1 MKKFASILLSMLMAT
16 GAIAAASAETYT
28 GTAQGIG
35 EVSVTLT
42 VEDGKITAAEVVGES
57 ETKGIGYEPC
67 ADGTFADA
75 IVAAQG
81 VDFDSISGATV
92 TSNAV
97 KDAAKKA
104 MAAAGLIEAEDTTVT
119 DTECDVVIV
128 GAGGAG
134 MTAAL
139 QAVDSGVNSVIIVE
153 KGGSTGGNTSRAT
166 GGMNAAK
173 TVYQDEN
180 EWSDATTTAVE
191 KAIATAEEKYADG
204 DKISNLT
211 ATVKEQ
217 FEAYKANPEGYF
229 DSVEL
234 FALDTIIGGKGLN
247 NFDLVM
253 TLTGNSA
260 EAIDWL
266 ATKNAH
272 LTNVGSFGGASVK
285 RIHRATTEDGKT
297 TPVGAYLVKVLTADV
312 EAEDKIDLRTN
323 TAATEIVMEDGKA
336 VGVKVKNE
344 NGEYTI
350 RAKAVILASG
360 GYGANDALVPD
371 EYKNF
376 VYAGHAGATGDAIKM
391 VEGLDADL
399 INMDLVNTQP
409 NSMILPSGLG
419 QYCNPGVAGAYKAG
433 AYMVNQNGE
442 RFFNESAN
450 AWDLMQAM
458 KQNEAQYLIMDQTAF
473 DNFNAGM
480 TNSKIYTMEDV
491 EKWLSDDYDGQPVMK
506 QGATLAE
513 LCEKL
518 NLPADAV
525 EASAK
530 AFNDCAAA
538 QTADAFGR
546 TPAAAQSEEG
556 PFYALQMHIRYY
568 ASLGGL
574 HINDN
579 MQVLNTKQE
588 AIPGLYAAGEVVGGL
603 EGDVYMGAT
612 LFGWAVASGY
622 DAANAVNAVI
632 AQ

>member
-1 MKKFASILLSMLMAT
+1 MKKKISAFLASMLLLGSIGGAAMAEGMT
-16 GAIAAASAETYT
+16 PGTYEAAA
-28 GTAQGIG
+28 QGFHG
-35 EVSVTLT
+35 DVKLSVT
-42 VEDGKITAAEVVGES
+42 VDAEKITAIDILEHS
-57 ETKGIGYEPC
+57 ETEGIG
-67 ADGTFADA
+67 
-75 IVAAQG
+75 AAALPKLVEAVLANQTIG
-81 VDFDSISGATV
+81 VDSVAGATV
-92 TSNAV
+92 TSEAFKAAMTDALTQAGADMDKMMAAV
-97 KDAAKKA
+97 AASELEDVQMDADVVVVGAG
-104 MAAAGLIEAEDTTVT
+104 AAGLSAALKTAQNGHS
-119 DTECDVVIV
+119 VILLEKMGV
-128 GAGGAG
+128 IGGASAMAG
-134 MTAAL
+134 SGTMATGSKW
-139 QAVDSGVNSVIIVE
+139 QKEDGYEDSAEKLVE
-153 KGGSTGGNTSRAT
+153 DMMANGHQKNERAT
-166 GGMNAAK
+166 
-173 TVYQDEN
+173 
-180 EWSDATTTAVE
+180 
-191 KAIATAEEKYADG
+191 
-204 DKISNLT
+204 
-211 ATVKEQ
+211 
-217 FEAYKANPEGYF
+217 
-229 DSVEL
+229 VEL
-234 FALDTIIGGKGLN
+234 FANTIG
-247 NFDLVM
+247 
-253 TLTGNSA
+253 
-260 EAIDWL
+260 EAFDWL
-266 ATKNAH
+266 VGEDGAAVPYQRSGKPSRSYSGEGRGAGVCKNLAERLEAVGGTL
-272 LTNVGSFGGASVK
+272 LTN
-285 RIHRATTEDGKT
+285 
-297 TPVGAYLVKVLTADV
+297 TP
-312 EAEDKIDLRTN
+312 
-323 TAATEIVMEDGKA
+323 ATELVVENGTV
-336 VGVKVKNE
+336 VGVKAE
-344 NGEYTI
+344 GEGKAYTI

-371 EYKNF
+371 EYKKF

-538 QTADAFGR
+538 QTADVFGR

-574 HINDN
+574 HINDS

-612 LFGWAVASGY
+612 LFGWAIASGY
-622 DAANAVNAVI
+622 DAANAVNVVI

>member
-1 MKKFASILLSMLMAT
+1 MKKKISAFLASMLLLGSIGGAAMAEGMT
-16 GAIAAASAETYT
+16 PGTYEAAA
-28 GTAQGIG
+28 QGFHG
-35 EVSVTLT
+35 DVKLSVT
-42 VEDGKITAAEVVGES
+42 VDAEKITAIDILEHS
-57 ETKGIGYEPC
+57 ETEGIG
-67 ADGTFADA
+67 
-75 IVAAQG
+75 AAALPKLVEAVLANQTIG
-81 VDFDSISGATV
+81 VDSVAGATV
-92 TSNAV
+92 TSEAFKAAMTDALTQAGADMDKMMAAV
-97 KDAAKKA
+97 AASELEDVQMDADVVVVGAG
-104 MAAAGLIEAEDTTVT
+104 AAGLSAALKTAQNGHS
-119 DTECDVVIV
+119 VILLEKMGV
-128 GAGGAG
+128 IGGASAMAG
-134 MTAAL
+134 SGTMATGSKW
-139 QAVDSGVNSVIIVE
+139 QKEDGYEDSAEKLVE
-153 KGGSTGGNTSRAT
+153 DMMANGHQKNDRAT
-166 GGMNAAK
+166 
-173 TVYQDEN
+173 
-180 EWSDATTTAVE
+180 
-191 KAIATAEEKYADG
+191 
-204 DKISNLT
+204 
-211 ATVKEQ
+211 
-217 FEAYKANPEGYF
+217 
-229 DSVEL
+229 VEL
-234 FALDTIIGGKGLN
+234 FANTIG
-247 NFDLVM
+247 
-253 TLTGNSA
+253 
-260 EAIDWL
+260 EAFDWL
-266 ATKNAH
+266 VGEDGAAVPYQRSGKPSRSYSGEGRGAGVCKNLAERLETAGGTL
-272 LTNVGSFGGASVK
+272 LTN
-285 RIHRATTEDGKT
+285 
-297 TPVGAYLVKVLTADV
+297 TP
-312 EAEDKIDLRTN
+312 
-323 TAATEIVMEDGKA
+323 ATELVVENGA
-336 VGVKVKNE
+336 VVGVKAE
-344 NGEYTI
+344 GEGKAYTI

-371 EYKNF
+371 EYKKF

-538 QTADAFGR
+538 QTTDAFGR
-546 TPAAAQSEEG
+546 TPAAAQGEEG

-574 HINDN
+574 HINDS

-612 LFGWAVASGY
+612 LFGWAIASGY
-622 DAANAVNAVI
+622 DAANAVNVVI

>member
-1 MKKFASILLSMLMAT
+1 MKKIISAFLASMLLLGSIGGAAMAEDMT
-16 GAIAAASAETYT
+16 PGTYEAAA
-28 GTAQGIG
+28 QGFHG
-35 EVSVTLT
+35 DVKLSVT
-42 VEDGKITAAEVVGES
+42 VDAEKITAIDILEHS
-57 ETKGIGYEPC
+57 ETEGIG
-67 ADGTFADA
+67 
-75 IVAAQG
+75 AAALPKLVEAVLANQTIG
-81 VDFDSISGATV
+81 VDSVAGATV
-92 TSNAV
+92 TSEAFKAAMTDALTQAGADMDKMTAAV
-97 KDAAKKA
+97 AASELEDIQMDADVVVVGAG
-104 MAAAGLIEAEDTTVT
+104 AAGLSAALKTAQNGHS
-119 DTECDVVIV
+119 VILLEKMGV
-128 GAGGAG
+128 IGGASAMAG
-134 MTAAL
+134 SGTMATGSKW
-139 QAVDSGVNSVIIVE
+139 QKEDGYEDSAEKLVE
-153 KGGSTGGNTSRAT
+153 DMMANGHQKNDRAT
-166 GGMNAAK
+166 
-173 TVYQDEN
+173 
-180 EWSDATTTAVE
+180 
-191 KAIATAEEKYADG
+191 
-204 DKISNLT
+204 
-211 ATVKEQ
+211 
-217 FEAYKANPEGYF
+217 
-229 DSVEL
+229 VEL
-234 FALDTIIGGKGLN
+234 FANTIG
-247 NFDLVM
+247 
-253 TLTGNSA
+253 
-260 EAIDWL
+260 EAFDWL
-266 ATKNAH
+266 VGEDGAAVPYQRSGKPTRSYSGEGRGAGVCKNLAERLEAVGGTL
-272 LTNVGSFGGASVK
+272 LTN
-285 RIHRATTEDGKT
+285 
-297 TPVGAYLVKVLTADV
+297 TP
-312 EAEDKIDLRTN
+312 
-323 TAATEIVMEDGKA
+323 ATELVVENGA
-336 VGVKVKNE
+336 VVGVKAE
-344 NGEYTI
+344 GEGKAYTI

-360 GYGANDALVPD
+360 GYGANDALLPD
-371 EYKNF
+371 EYKKF

-491 EKWLSDDYDGQPVMK
+491 EKWLNDDYDGQPVMK

-538 QTADAFGR
+538 QTADAFGC

-574 HINDN
+574 HINDS

-612 LFGWAVASGY
+612 LFGWAIASGY
-622 DAANAVNAVI
+622 DAANAVNVVI

>member
-1 MKKFASILLSMLMAT
+1 MLLLGSIGGAAMAEGMT
-16 GAIAAASAETYT
+16 PGTYEAAA
-28 GTAQGIG
+28 QGFHG
-35 EVSVTLT
+35 DVKLSVT
-42 VEDGKITAAEVVGES
+42 VDAEKITAIDILEHS
-57 ETKGIGYEPC
+57 ETEGIG
-67 ADGTFADA
+67 
-75 IVAAQG
+75 AAALPKLVEAVLANQTIG
-81 VDFDSISGATV
+81 VDSVAGATV
-92 TSNAV
+92 TSEAFKAAMTDALTQAGADMDKMTAAV
-97 KDAAKKA
+97 AASELEDVQMDADVVVVGAG
-104 MAAAGLIEAEDTTVT
+104 AAGLSAALKTAQNGHS
-119 DTECDVVIV
+119 VILLEKMGV
-128 GAGGAG
+128 IGGASAMAG
-134 MTAAL
+134 SGTMATGSKW
-139 QAVDSGVNSVIIVE
+139 QKEDGYEDSAEKLVE
-153 KGGSTGGNTSRAT
+153 DMMANGHQKNDRAT
-166 GGMNAAK
+166 
-173 TVYQDEN
+173 
-180 EWSDATTTAVE
+180 
-191 KAIATAEEKYADG
+191 
-204 DKISNLT
+204 
-211 ATVKEQ
+211 
-217 FEAYKANPEGYF
+217 
-229 DSVEL
+229 VEL
-234 FALDTIIGGKGLN
+234 FANTIG
-247 NFDLVM
+247 
-253 TLTGNSA
+253 
-260 EAIDWL
+260 EAFDWL
-266 ATKNAH
+266 VGEDGAAVPYQRSGKPSRSYSGEGRGAGVCKNLAERLEAVGGTL
-272 LTNVGSFGGASVK
+272 LTN
-285 RIHRATTEDGKT
+285 
-297 TPVGAYLVKVLTADV
+297 TP
-312 EAEDKIDLRTN
+312 
-323 TAATEIVMEDGKA
+323 ATELVVENGTV
-336 VGVKVKNE
+336 VGVKAE
-344 NGEYTI
+344 GEGKAYTI

-371 EYKNF
+371 EYKKF

-538 QTADAFGR
+538 QTADVFGR

-574 HINDN
+574 HINDS

-612 LFGWAVASGY
+612 LFGWAIASGY
-622 DAANAVNAVI
+622 DAANAVNVVI

>member
-1 MKKFASILLSMLMAT
+1 MKKKISAFLASMLLLGSIGGAAMAEGMT
-16 GAIAAASAETYT
+16 PGTYEAAA
-28 GTAQGIG
+28 QGFHG
-35 EVSVTLT
+35 DVKLSVT
-42 VEDGKITAAEVVGES
+42 VDAEKITAIDILEHS
-57 ETKGIGYEPC
+57 ETEGIG
-67 ADGTFADA
+67 
-75 IVAAQG
+75 AAALPKLVEAVLANQTIG
-81 VDFDSISGATV
+81 VDSVAGATV
-92 TSNAV
+92 TSEAFKAAMTDALTQAGADMDKMMAAV
-97 KDAAKKA
+97 AASELEDVQMDADVVVVGAG
-104 MAAAGLIEAEDTTVT
+104 AAGLSAALKTAQNGHS
-119 DTECDVVIV
+119 VILLEKMGV
-128 GAGGAG
+128 IGGASAMAG
-134 MTAAL
+134 SGTMATGSKW
-139 QAVDSGVNSVIIVE
+139 QKEDGYEDSAEKLVE
-153 KGGSTGGNTSRAT
+153 DMMANGHQKNDRAT
-166 GGMNAAK
+166 
-173 TVYQDEN
+173 
-180 EWSDATTTAVE
+180 
-191 KAIATAEEKYADG
+191 
-204 DKISNLT
+204 
-211 ATVKEQ
+211 
-217 FEAYKANPEGYF
+217 
-229 DSVEL
+229 VEL
-234 FALDTIIGGKGLN
+234 FANTIG
-247 NFDLVM
+247 
-253 TLTGNSA
+253 
-260 EAIDWL
+260 EAFDWL
-266 ATKNAH
+266 VGEDGAAVPYQRSGKPSRSYSGEGRGAGVCKNLAERLEAVGGTL
-272 LTNVGSFGGASVK
+272 LTN
-285 RIHRATTEDGKT
+285 
-297 TPVGAYLVKVLTADV
+297 TP
-312 EAEDKIDLRTN
+312 
-323 TAATEIVMEDGKA
+323 ATELVVENGTV
-336 VGVKVKNE
+336 VGVKAE
-344 NGEYTI
+344 GEGKAYTI
-350 RAKAVILASG
+350 RAKAVVLASG

-371 EYKNF
+371 EYKKF

-538 QTADAFGR
+538 QTADVFGR

-574 HINDN
+574 HINDS

-612 LFGWAVASGY
+612 LFGWAIASGY
-622 DAANAVNAVI
+622 DAANAVNVVI

>member
-1 MKKFASILLSMLMAT
+1 MKKKISAFLASMLLLGSIGGAAMAEGMT
-16 GAIAAASAETYT
+16 PGTYEAAA
-28 GTAQGIG
+28 QGFHG
-35 EVSVTLT
+35 DVKLSVT
-42 VEDGKITAAEVVGES
+42 VDAEKITAIDILEHS
-57 ETKGIGYEPC
+57 ETEGIG
-67 ADGTFADA
+67 
-75 IVAAQG
+75 AAALPKLVEAVLANQTIG
-81 VDFDSISGATV
+81 VDSVAGATV
-92 TSNAV
+92 TSEAFKAAMTDALTQAGADMDKMTAAV
-97 KDAAKKA
+97 AASELEDVQMDADVVVVGAG
-104 MAAAGLIEAEDTTVT
+104 AAGLSAALKTAQNGHS
-119 DTECDVVIV
+119 VILLEKMGV
-128 GAGGAG
+128 IGGASAMAG
-134 MTAAL
+134 SGTMATGSKW
-139 QAVDSGVNSVIIVE
+139 QKEDGYEDSAEKLVE
-153 KGGSTGGNTSRAT
+153 DMMANGHQKNDRAT
-166 GGMNAAK
+166 
-173 TVYQDEN
+173 
-180 EWSDATTTAVE
+180 
-191 KAIATAEEKYADG
+191 
-204 DKISNLT
+204 
-211 ATVKEQ
+211 
-217 FEAYKANPEGYF
+217 
-229 DSVEL
+229 VEL
-234 FALDTIIGGKGLN
+234 FANTIG
-247 NFDLVM
+247 
-253 TLTGNSA
+253 
-260 EAIDWL
+260 EAFDWL
-266 ATKNAH
+266 VGEDGAAVPYQRSGKPSRSYSGEGRGAGVCKNLAERLEAAGGTL
-272 LTNVGSFGGASVK
+272 LTN
-285 RIHRATTEDGKT
+285 
-297 TPVGAYLVKVLTADV
+297 TP
-312 EAEDKIDLRTN
+312 
-323 TAATEIVMEDGKA
+323 ATELVVENGA
-336 VGVKVKNE
+336 VVGVKAE
-344 NGEYTI
+344 GEGKAYTI
-350 RAKAVILASG
+350 RAKAVVLASG

-371 EYKNF
+371 EYKKF

-556 PFYALQMHIRYY
+556 LFYVLQMHIRYY

-574 HINDN
+574 HINDS

-612 LFGWAVASGY
+612 LFGWAIASGY
-622 DAANAVNAVI
+622 DAANAVNVVI

>member
-1 MKKFASILLSMLMAT
+1 MKKTISAFLASMLLLGSIGGAAMAEGMT
-16 GAIAAASAETYT
+16 PGTYEAAA
-28 GTAQGIG
+28 QGFHG
-35 EVSVTLT
+35 DVKLSVT
-42 VEDGKITAAEVVGES
+42 VDAEKITAIDILEHS
-57 ETKGIGYEPC
+57 ETEGIG
-67 ADGTFADA
+67 
-75 IVAAQG
+75 AAALPKLVEAVLANQTIG
-81 VDFDSISGATV
+81 VDSVAGATV
-92 TSNAV
+92 TSEAFKAAMTDALTQAGADMDKMTAAV
-97 KDAAKKA
+97 AASELEDVQMDADVVVVGAG
-104 MAAAGLIEAEDTTVT
+104 AAGLSAALKTAQNGHS
-119 DTECDVVIV
+119 VILLEKMGV
-128 GAGGAG
+128 IGGASAMAG
-134 MTAAL
+134 SGTMATGSKW
-139 QAVDSGVNSVIIVE
+139 QKEDGYEDSAEKLVEDMMVNGHQ
-153 KGGSTGGNTSRAT
+153 KNDRAT
-166 GGMNAAK
+166 
-173 TVYQDEN
+173 
-180 EWSDATTTAVE
+180 
-191 KAIATAEEKYADG
+191 
-204 DKISNLT
+204 
-211 ATVKEQ
+211 
-217 FEAYKANPEGYF
+217 
-229 DSVEL
+229 VEL
-234 FALDTIIGGKGLN
+234 FANTIG
-247 NFDLVM
+247 
-253 TLTGNSA
+253 
-260 EAIDWL
+260 EAFDWL
-266 ATKNAH
+266 VGEDGAAVPYQRSGKPSRSYSGEGRGAGVCKNLSERLEAAGGTL
-272 LTNVGSFGGASVK
+272 LTN
-285 RIHRATTEDGKT
+285 
-297 TPVGAYLVKVLTADV
+297 TP
-312 EAEDKIDLRTN
+312 
-323 TAATEIVMEDGKA
+323 ATELVVENGA
-336 VGVKVKNE
+336 VVGVKAE
-344 NGEYTI
+344 GEGKAYTI

-371 EYKNF
+371 EYKKF

-574 HINDN
+574 HINDS

>member
-1 MKKFASILLSMLMAT
+1 MKKIIAAFLASMLLLGSIGGAAMAEGMT
-16 GAIAAASAETYT
+16 PGTYEAE
-28 GTAQGIG
+28 AQGFHG
-35 EVSVTLT
+35 DVKLSVT
-42 VEDGKITAAEVVGES
+42 VDAEKITAIDILEHS
-57 ETKGIGYEPC
+57 ETEGIG
-67 ADGTFADA
+67 
-75 IVAAQG
+75 AAALPKLVEAVLANQTIG
-81 VDFDSISGATV
+81 VDSVAGATV
-92 TSNAV
+92 TSEAFKAAMTDALTQAGADMDKMTAAV
-97 KDAAKKA
+97 AASELEDVQMDADVVVVGAG
-104 MAAAGLIEAEDTTVT
+104 AAGLSAALKTAQNGHS
-119 DTECDVVIV
+119 VILLEKMGV
-128 GAGGAG
+128 IGGASAMAG
-134 MTAAL
+134 SGTMATGSKW
-139 QAVDSGVNSVIIVE
+139 QKEDGYEDSAEKLVE
-153 KGGSTGGNTSRAT
+153 DMMANGHQKNDRAT
-166 GGMNAAK
+166 
-173 TVYQDEN
+173 
-180 EWSDATTTAVE
+180 
-191 KAIATAEEKYADG
+191 
-204 DKISNLT
+204 
-211 ATVKEQ
+211 
-217 FEAYKANPEGYF
+217 
-229 DSVEL
+229 VEL
-234 FALDTIIGGKGLN
+234 FANTIG
-247 NFDLVM
+247 
-253 TLTGNSA
+253 
-260 EAIDWL
+260 EAFDWL
-266 ATKNAH
+266 VGEDGAAVPYQRSGKPSRSYSGEGRGAGVCKNLAERLEAVGGTL
-272 LTNVGSFGGASVK
+272 LTN
-285 RIHRATTEDGKT
+285 
-297 TPVGAYLVKVLTADV
+297 TP
-312 EAEDKIDLRTN
+312 
-323 TAATEIVMEDGKA
+323 ATELVVENGTV
-336 VGVKVKNE
+336 VGVKAE
-344 NGEYTI
+344 GEGKAYTI

-371 EYKNF
+371 EYKKF

-538 QTADAFGR
+538 QTADVFGR

-574 HINDN
+574 HINDS

-612 LFGWAVASGY
+612 LFGWAIASGY
-622 DAANAVNAVI
+622 DAANAVNVVI

>member
-1 MKKFASILLSMLMAT
+1 MKKIISAFLASMLLLGSIGGAAMAEGMT
-16 GAIAAASAETYT
+16 PGTYEAE
-28 GTAQGIG
+28 AQGFHG
-35 EVSVTLT
+35 DVKLSVT
-42 VEDGKITAAEVVGES
+42 VDAEKITAIDILEHS
-57 ETKGIGYEPC
+57 ETEGIG
-67 ADGTFADA
+67 
-75 IVAAQG
+75 AAALPKLVEAVLANQTIG
-81 VDFDSISGATV
+81 VDSVAGATV
-92 TSNAV
+92 TSEAFKAAMTDALTQAGADIDKMTAAV
-97 KDAAKKA
+97 EASTLEDVQMDADVVVVGAG
-104 MAAAGLIEAEDTTVT
+104 AAGLSAALKTAQNGHS
-119 DTECDVVIV
+119 VILLEKMGV
-128 GAGGAG
+128 IGGASAMAG
-134 MTAAL
+134 SGTMATGSKW
-139 QAVDSGVNSVIIVE
+139 QKEDGYEDSAEKLVE
-153 KGGSTGGNTSRAT
+153 DMMANGHQKNDRAT
-166 GGMNAAK
+166 
-173 TVYQDEN
+173 
-180 EWSDATTTAVE
+180 
-191 KAIATAEEKYADG
+191 
-204 DKISNLT
+204 
-211 ATVKEQ
+211 
-217 FEAYKANPEGYF
+217 
-229 DSVEL
+229 VEL
-234 FALDTIIGGKGLN
+234 FANTIG
-247 NFDLVM
+247 
-253 TLTGNSA
+253 
-260 EAIDWL
+260 EAFDWL
-266 ATKNAH
+266 VGEDGAAVPYQRSGKPSRSFSGEGRGAGVCKNLAERLEAAGGTL
-272 LTNVGSFGGASVK
+272 LTN
-285 RIHRATTEDGKT
+285 
-297 TPVGAYLVKVLTADV
+297 TP
-312 EAEDKIDLRTN
+312 
-323 TAATEIVMEDGKA
+323 ATELVVENGA
-336 VGVKVKNE
+336 VVGVKAE
-344 NGEYTI
+344 GEGKAYTI
-350 RAKAVILASG
+350 RAKAVVLASG

-371 EYKNF
+371 EYKKF

-538 QTADAFGR
+538 QTADVFGR

-574 HINDN
+574 HINDS

-612 LFGWAVASGY
+612 LFGWAIASGY

>member
-1 MKKFASILLSMLMAT
+1 MKKIISAFLASVLLLGSIGGAAMAEDMT
-16 GAIAAASAETYT
+16 PGTYEAAA
-28 GTAQGIG
+28 QGFHG
-35 EVSVTLT
+35 DVKLSVT
-42 VEDGKITAAEVVGES
+42 VDAEKITAIDILEHS
-57 ETKGIGYEPC
+57 ETEGIG
-67 ADGTFADA
+67 
-75 IVAAQG
+75 AAALPKLVEAVLANQTIG
-81 VDFDSISGATV
+81 VDSVAGATV
-92 TSNAV
+92 TSEAFKAAMTDALTQAGADMDKMTAAV
-97 KDAAKKA
+97 AASGLEDVQMDADVVVVGAG
-104 MAAAGLIEAEDTTVT
+104 AAGLSAALKTAQNGHS
-119 DTECDVVIV
+119 VILLEKMGV
-128 GAGGAG
+128 IGGASAMAG
-134 MTAAL
+134 SGTMATGSKW
-139 QAVDSGVNSVIIVE
+139 QKEDGYEDSAEKLVE
-153 KGGSTGGNTSRAT
+153 DMMANGHQKNDRAT
-166 GGMNAAK
+166 
-173 TVYQDEN
+173 
-180 EWSDATTTAVE
+180 
-191 KAIATAEEKYADG
+191 
-204 DKISNLT
+204 
-211 ATVKEQ
+211 
-217 FEAYKANPEGYF
+217 
-229 DSVEL
+229 VEL
-234 FALDTIIGGKGLN
+234 FANTIG
-247 NFDLVM
+247 
-253 TLTGNSA
+253 
-260 EAIDWL
+260 EAFDWL
-266 ATKNAH
+266 VGEDGAAVPYQRSGKPSRSYSGEGRGAGVCKNLAERLEAAGGTL
-272 LTNVGSFGGASVK
+272 LTN
-285 RIHRATTEDGKT
+285 
-297 TPVGAYLVKVLTADV
+297 TP
-312 EAEDKIDLRTN
+312 
-323 TAATEIVMEDGKA
+323 ATELVVENGA
-336 VGVKVKNE
+336 VVGVKAE
-344 NGEYTI
+344 GEGKAYTI

-371 EYKNF
+371 EYKKF

-525 EASAK
+525 EDSAK

-538 QTADAFGR
+538 QTADTFGR

-612 LFGWAVASGY
+612 LFGWAIASGY

>member
-1 MKKFASILLSMLMAT
+1 MKKIISAFLASMLLLGSIGGAAMAEGMT
-16 GAIAAASAETYT
+16 PGTYEAE
-28 GTAQGIG
+28 AQGFHG
-35 EVSVTLT
+35 DVKLSVT
-42 VEDGKITAAEVVGES
+42 VDAEKITAIDILEHS
-57 ETKGIGYEPC
+57 ETEGIG
-67 ADGTFADA
+67 
-75 IVAAQG
+75 AAALPKLVEAVLANQTIG
-81 VDFDSISGATV
+81 VDSVAGATV
-92 TSNAV
+92 TSEAFKAAMTDALTQAGADMDKMTAAV
-97 KDAAKKA
+97 AASELEDVQMDADVVVVGAG
-104 MAAAGLIEAEDTTVT
+104 AAGLSAALKTAQNGHS
-119 DTECDVVIV
+119 VILLEKMGV
-128 GAGGAG
+128 IGGASAMAG
-134 MTAAL
+134 SGTMATGSKW
-139 QAVDSGVNSVIIVE
+139 QKEDGYEDSAEKLVE
-153 KGGSTGGNTSRAT
+153 DMMANGHQKNDRAT
-166 GGMNAAK
+166 
-173 TVYQDEN
+173 
-180 EWSDATTTAVE
+180 
-191 KAIATAEEKYADG
+191 
-204 DKISNLT
+204 
-211 ATVKEQ
+211 
-217 FEAYKANPEGYF
+217 
-229 DSVEL
+229 VEL
-234 FALDTIIGGKGLN
+234 FANTIG
-247 NFDLVM
+247 
-253 TLTGNSA
+253 
-260 EAIDWL
+260 EAFDWL
-266 ATKNAH
+266 VGEDGAAVPYQRSGKPSRSYSGEGRGAGVCKNLAERLEAAGGTL
-272 LTNVGSFGGASVK
+272 LTN
-285 RIHRATTEDGKT
+285 
-297 TPVGAYLVKVLTADV
+297 TP
-312 EAEDKIDLRTN
+312 
-323 TAATEIVMEDGKA
+323 ATELVVENGA
-336 VGVKVKNE
+336 VVGVKAE
-344 NGEYTI
+344 GEGKAYTI

-371 EYKNF
+371 EYKKF

-612 LFGWAVASGY
+612 LFGWAIASGY

>member
-1 MKKFASILLSMLMAT
+1 MKKIISAFLASMLLLGSIGGAAMAEGMT
-16 GAIAAASAETYT
+16 PGTYEAAA
-28 GTAQGIG
+28 QGFHG
-35 EVSVTLT
+35 DVKLSVT
-42 VEDGKITAAEVVGES
+42 VDAEKITAIDILEHS
-57 ETKGIGYEPC
+57 ETEGIG
-67 ADGTFADA
+67 
-75 IVAAQG
+75 AAALPKLVEAVLANQTIG
-81 VDFDSISGATV
+81 VDSVAGATV
-92 TSNAV
+92 TSEAFKAAMTDALTQAGADMDKMTAAV
-97 KDAAKKA
+97 AASELEDVQMDADVVVVGAG
-104 MAAAGLIEAEDTTVT
+104 AAGLSAALKTAQNGHS
-119 DTECDVVIV
+119 VILLEKMGV
-128 GAGGAG
+128 IGGASAMAG
-134 MTAAL
+134 SGTMATGSKW
-139 QAVDSGVNSVIIVE
+139 QKEDGYEDSAEKLVE
-153 KGGSTGGNTSRAT
+153 DMMANGHQKNDRAT
-166 GGMNAAK
+166 
-173 TVYQDEN
+173 
-180 EWSDATTTAVE
+180 
-191 KAIATAEEKYADG
+191 
-204 DKISNLT
+204 
-211 ATVKEQ
+211 
-217 FEAYKANPEGYF
+217 
-229 DSVEL
+229 VEL
-234 FALDTIIGGKGLN
+234 FANTIG
-247 NFDLVM
+247 
-253 TLTGNSA
+253 
-260 EAIDWL
+260 EAFDWL
-266 ATKNAH
+266 VGEDGAAVPYQRSGKPSRSYSGEGRGAGVCKNLAERLEAVGGTL
-272 LTNVGSFGGASVK
+272 LTN
-285 RIHRATTEDGKT
+285 
-297 TPVGAYLVKVLTADV
+297 TP
-312 EAEDKIDLRTN
+312 
-323 TAATEIVMEDGKA
+323 ATELVVENGTV
-336 VGVKVKNE
+336 VGVKAE
-344 NGEYTI
+344 GEGKAYTI
-350 RAKAVILASG
+350 RAKAVVLASG

-371 EYKNF
+371 EYKKF

-525 EASAK
+525 EDSAK

-538 QTADAFGR
+538 QTADVFGR

-574 HINDN
+574 HINDS

-612 LFGWAVASGY
+612 LFGWAIASGY
-622 DAANAVNAVI
+622 DAANAVNVVI

>member
-1 MKKFASILLSMLMAT
+1 MKKKISAFLASMLLLGSIGGAAMAEGMT
-16 GAIAAASAETYT
+16 PGTYEAAA
-28 GTAQGIG
+28 QGFHG
-35 EVSVTLT
+35 DVKLSVT
-42 VEDGKITAAEVVGES
+42 VDAEKITAIDILEHS
-57 ETKGIGYEPC
+57 ETEGIGAAALPKLVEAVLANQTIG
-67 ADGTFADA
+67 ADS
-75 IVAAQG
+75 VA
-81 VDFDSISGATV
+81 GATV
-92 TSNAV
+92 TSEAFKAAMTDALTQAGADMDKMMAAV
-97 KDAAKKA
+97 AASELEDVQMDADVVVVGAG
-104 MAAAGLIEAEDTTVT
+104 AAGLSAALKTAQNGHS
-119 DTECDVVIV
+119 VILLEKMGV
-128 GAGGAG
+128 IGGASAMAG
-134 MTAAL
+134 SGTMATGSKW
-139 QAVDSGVNSVIIVE
+139 QKEDGYEDSAEKLVE
-153 KGGSTGGNTSRAT
+153 DMMANGHQKNDRAT
-166 GGMNAAK
+166 
-173 TVYQDEN
+173 
-180 EWSDATTTAVE
+180 
-191 KAIATAEEKYADG
+191 
-204 DKISNLT
+204 
-211 ATVKEQ
+211 
-217 FEAYKANPEGYF
+217 
-229 DSVEL
+229 VEL
-234 FALDTIIGGKGLN
+234 FANTIG
-247 NFDLVM
+247 
-253 TLTGNSA
+253 
-260 EAIDWL
+260 EAFDWL
-266 ATKNAH
+266 VGEDGAAVPYQRSGKPSRSYSGEGRGAGVCKNLAERLEAVGGTL
-272 LTNVGSFGGASVK
+272 LTN
-285 RIHRATTEDGKT
+285 
-297 TPVGAYLVKVLTADV
+297 TP
-312 EAEDKIDLRTN
+312 
-323 TAATEIVMEDGKA
+323 ATELVVENGTV
-336 VGVKVKNE
+336 VGVKAE
-344 NGEYTI
+344 GEGKAYTI

-371 EYKNF
+371 EYKKF

-538 QTADAFGR
+538 QTADVFGR

-574 HINDN
+574 HINDS

-612 LFGWAVASGY
+612 LFGWAIASGY
-622 DAANAVNAVI
+622 DAANAVNVVI

>member
-1 MKKFASILLSMLMAT
+1 MKKIISAFLASMLLLGSIGGAAMAEGMT
-16 GAIAAASAETYT
+16 PGTYEAAA
-28 GTAQGIG
+28 QGFHG
-35 EVSVTLT
+35 DVKLSVT
-42 VEDGKITAAEVVGES
+42 VDAEKITAIDILEHS
-57 ETKGIGYEPC
+57 ETEGIG
-67 ADGTFADA
+67 
-75 IVAAQG
+75 AAALPKLVEAVLANQTIG
-81 VDFDSISGATV
+81 VDSVAGATV
-92 TSNAV
+92 TSEAFKAAMTDALTQAGADMDKMTAAV
-97 KDAAKKA
+97 AASELEDVQMDADVVVVGAG
-104 MAAAGLIEAEDTTVT
+104 AAGLSAALKTAQNGHS
-119 DTECDVVIV
+119 VILLEKMGV
-128 GAGGAG
+128 IGGASAMAG
-134 MTAAL
+134 SGTMATGSKW
-139 QAVDSGVNSVIIVE
+139 QKEDGYEDSAEKLVE
-153 KGGSTGGNTSRAT
+153 DMMANGHQKNDRAT
-166 GGMNAAK
+166 
-173 TVYQDEN
+173 
-180 EWSDATTTAVE
+180 
-191 KAIATAEEKYADG
+191 
-204 DKISNLT
+204 
-211 ATVKEQ
+211 
-217 FEAYKANPEGYF
+217 
-229 DSVEL
+229 VEL
-234 FALDTIIGGKGLN
+234 FANTIG
-247 NFDLVM
+247 
-253 TLTGNSA
+253 
-260 EAIDWL
+260 EAFDWL
-266 ATKNAH
+266 VGEDGAAVPYQRSGKPSRSYSGEGRGAGVCKNLAERLEAAGGTL
-272 LTNVGSFGGASVK
+272 LTN
-285 RIHRATTEDGKT
+285 
-297 TPVGAYLVKVLTADV
+297 TP
-312 EAEDKIDLRTN
+312 
-323 TAATEIVMEDGKA
+323 ATELVVENGA
-336 VGVKVKNE
+336 VVGVKAE
-344 NGEYTI
+344 GEGKAYTI
-350 RAKAVILASG
+350 RAKAVVLASG

-371 EYKNF
+371 EYKKF

-442 RFFNESAN
+442 RFYNESAN

-538 QTADAFGR
+538 QTADVFGR

-574 HINDN
+574 HINDS

-612 LFGWAVASGY
+612 LFGWAIASGY

>member
-42 VEDGKITAAEVVGES
+42 VEDGKITAAEVVGEN

-67 ADGTFADA
+67 ADGTYADA

-97 KDAAKKA
+97 KDATKKA
-104 MAAAGLIEAEDTTVT
+104 MAAAGLIEAEDTTVA
-119 DTECDVVIV
+119 DAECDVVIV

-173 TVYQDEN
+173 TAYQDKN

-191 KAIATAEEKYADG
+191 KTIATAKEKYG
-204 DKISNLT
+204 DKVGDLI
-211 ATVKEQ
+211 ATVEAQ
-217 FEAYKANPEGYF
+217 FEAYKANPTGYF

-234 FALDTIIGGKGLN
+234 FALDTMVGGKCLN
-247 NFDLVM
+247 NLDLVM

-266 ATKNAH
+266 ATKDAH

-323 TAATEIVMEDGKA
+323 TAATELVMEDGKA

-360 GYGANDALVPD
+360 GFGADLDRVAALKPELAGFVTTNVPTI
-371 EYKNF
+371 
-376 VYAGHAGATGDAIKM
+376 TGDGIDMAVAVGAATVDMEQIQIHPSVYTETATALITEGIRGDGAILVNQEGKRFVNELETRDNVSAAELAQEGGYAYTILDQKMMDASSTYNGYFTKGYAVQADSYEELAEKLGVDPATFAATMETWNKAVADQKDDEFGRRSFASALDTAPYYAIKVSPGIHHTM
-391 VEGLDADL
+391 GGVK
-399 INMDLVNTQP
+399 INTNAEVLTE
-409 NSMILPSGLG
+409 
-419 QYCNPGVAGAYKAG
+419 AG
-433 AYMVNQNGE
+433 
-442 RFFNESAN
+442 
-450 AWDLMQAM
+450 
-458 KQNEAQYLIMDQTAF
+458 
-473 DNFNAGM
+473 
-480 TNSKIYTMEDV
+480 
-491 EKWLSDDYDGQPVMK
+491 
-506 QGATLAE
+506 
-513 LCEKL
+513 
-518 NLPADAV
+518 
-525 EASAK
+525 
-530 AFNDCAAA
+530 
-538 QTADAFGR
+538 
-546 TPAAAQSEEG
+546 
-556 PFYALQMHIRYY
+556 
-568 ASLGGL
+568 
-574 HINDN
+574 
-579 MQVLNTKQE
+579 E
-588 AIPGLYAAGEVVGGL
+588 AIPGLYAAGEVTGG
-603 EGDVYMGAT
+603 VHGANR
-612 LFGWAVASGY
+612 LGGNAVADIVVFGRI
-622 DAANAVNAVI
+622 AAQNAAAYI
-632 AQ
+632 AK

>member
-1 MKKFASILLSMLMAT
+1 MKKIISAFLASMLLLGSIGGAAMAEGMT
-16 GAIAAASAETYT
+16 PGTYEAAA
-28 GTAQGIG
+28 QGFHG
-35 EVSVTLT
+35 DVKLSVT
-42 VEDGKITAAEVVGES
+42 VDAEKITAIDILEHS
-57 ETKGIGYEPC
+57 ETEGIG
-67 ADGTFADA
+67 
-75 IVAAQG
+75 AAALPKLVEAVLANQTIG
-81 VDFDSISGATV
+81 VDSVAGATV
-92 TSNAV
+92 TSEAFKAAMTDALTQAGADMDKMTAAV
-97 KDAAKKA
+97 AASELEDVQMDADVVVVGAG
-104 MAAAGLIEAEDTTVT
+104 AAGLSAALKTAQNGHS
-119 DTECDVVIV
+119 VILLEKMGV
-128 GAGGAG
+128 IGGASAMAG
-134 MTAAL
+134 SGTMATGSKW
-139 QAVDSGVNSVIIVE
+139 QKEDGYEDSAEKLVE
-153 KGGSTGGNTSRAT
+153 DMMANGHQKNDRAT
-166 GGMNAAK
+166 
-173 TVYQDEN
+173 
-180 EWSDATTTAVE
+180 
-191 KAIATAEEKYADG
+191 
-204 DKISNLT
+204 
-211 ATVKEQ
+211 
-217 FEAYKANPEGYF
+217 
-229 DSVEL
+229 VEL
-234 FALDTIIGGKGLN
+234 FANTIG
-247 NFDLVM
+247 
-253 TLTGNSA
+253 
-260 EAIDWL
+260 EAFDWL
-266 ATKNAH
+266 VGEDGAAVPYQRSGKPSRSYSGEGRGAGVCKNLAERLEAVGGTL
-272 LTNVGSFGGASVK
+272 LTN
-285 RIHRATTEDGKT
+285 
-297 TPVGAYLVKVLTADV
+297 TP
-312 EAEDKIDLRTN
+312 
-323 TAATEIVMEDGKA
+323 ATELVVENGA
-336 VGVKVKNE
+336 VVGVKAE
-344 NGEYTI
+344 GEGKAYTI

-371 EYKNF
+371 EYKKF

-538 QTADAFGR
+538 QTADVFGR

-574 HINDN
+574 HINDS

-612 LFGWAVASGY
+612 LFGWAIASGY
-622 DAANAVNAVI
+622 DAANAVNVVI

>member
-1 MKKFASILLSMLMAT
+1 MKKIISAFLASMLLLGSIGGAAMAEGMT
-16 GAIAAASAETYT
+16 PGTYEAAA
-28 GTAQGIG
+28 QGFHG
-35 EVSVTLT
+35 DVKLSVT
-42 VEDGKITAAEVVGES
+42 VDAEKITAIDILEHS
-57 ETKGIGYEPC
+57 ETEGIG
-67 ADGTFADA
+67 
-75 IVAAQG
+75 AAALPKLVEAVLANQTIG
-81 VDFDSISGATV
+81 VDSVAGATV
-92 TSNAV
+92 TSEAFKAAMTDALTQAGADMDKMTAAV
-97 KDAAKKA
+97 AASELEDVQMDADVVVVGAG
-104 MAAAGLIEAEDTTVT
+104 AAGLSAALKTAQNGHS
-119 DTECDVVIV
+119 VILLEKMGV
-128 GAGGAG
+128 IGGASAMAG
-134 MTAAL
+134 SGTMATGSKW
-139 QAVDSGVNSVIIVE
+139 QKEDGYEDSAEKLVE
-153 KGGSTGGNTSRAT
+153 DMMANGHQKNDRAT
-166 GGMNAAK
+166 
-173 TVYQDEN
+173 
-180 EWSDATTTAVE
+180 
-191 KAIATAEEKYADG
+191 
-204 DKISNLT
+204 
-211 ATVKEQ
+211 
-217 FEAYKANPEGYF
+217 
-229 DSVEL
+229 VEL
-234 FALDTIIGGKGLN
+234 FANTIG
-247 NFDLVM
+247 
-253 TLTGNSA
+253 
-260 EAIDWL
+260 EAFDWL
-266 ATKNAH
+266 VGEDGAAVPYQRSGKPSRSYSGEGRGAGVCKNLAERLEAAGGTL
-272 LTNVGSFGGASVK
+272 LTN
-285 RIHRATTEDGKT
+285 
-297 TPVGAYLVKVLTADV
+297 TP
-312 EAEDKIDLRTN
+312 
-323 TAATEIVMEDGKA
+323 ATELVVENGA
-336 VGVKVKNE
+336 VVGVKAE
-344 NGEYTI
+344 GEGKAYTI

-371 EYKNF
+371 EYKKF

-433 AYMVNQNGE
+433 AYMVNQSGE

-546 TPAAAQSEEG
+546 TSAAAQSEEG

-574 HINDN
+574 HINDS

-612 LFGWAVASGY
+612 LFGWAIASGY
-622 DAANAVNAVI
+622 DAANAVNVVI